1 MLSEDD
7 FRDMMP
13 DSREVYESF
22 NMKEKQSEPVMAK
35 FIKVLEDSPKG
46 VSQAE
51 LNKVAAEGFH
61 VNGEILN
68 QTFKIPQGP
77 ARIGSQWW

>member
-1 MLSEDD
+1 MLNEDD

-13 DSREVYESF
+13 DSREVYEGF
-22 NMKEKQSEPVMAK
+22 NMEAEQDKPVMAK
-35 FIKVLEDSPKG
+35 LIRVLEDSPKG

-51 LNKVAAEGFH
+51 LNKVAVEGFH
-61 VNGEILN
+61 VKGEILN
-68 QTFKIPQGP
+68 QTFEIPQGP

>member
-1 MLSEDD
+1 MLNEDD

-22 NMKEKQSEPVMAK
+22 NMKEKQDKPVMAK

-46 VSQAE
+46 VAQAE
-51 LNKVAAEGFH
+51 LNKEAVEDFH
-61 VNGEILN
+61 VKGETLN
-68 QTFKIPQGP
+68 QTIKIPQGP

>member
-1 MLSEDD
+1 MTE
-7 FRDMMP
+7 
-13 DSREVYESF
+13 E
-22 NMKEKQSEPVMAK
+22 EKQNKPIMAK
-35 FIKVLEDSPKG
+35 LIRVLEDSPKG

>member
-1 MLSEDD
+1 MLNEDD
-7 FRDMMP
+7 FRDVMP

-22 NMKEKQSEPVMAK
+22 NMEEQDKPVMAK
-35 FIKVLEDSPKG
+35 FIRVLEDSPKG
-46 VSQAE
+46 ISQAE

-61 VNGEILN
+61 VKGEILN
-68 QTFKIPQGP
+68 QAFEIPQGP

>member
-1 MLSEDD
+1 MLNEDD

-13 DSREVYESF
+13 DSREEYEDFS
-22 NMKEKQSEPVMAK
+22 MKEKQDKPITAK
-35 FIKVLEDSPKG
+35 IIRVLEDNPKG
-46 VSQAE
+46 ASQAK
-51 LNKVAAEGFH
+51 LNKVAVEGFH

-77 ARIGSQWW
+77 MRIGSQWW